1 MSFLP
6 LRRLRGVKNLV
17 PKRALRSHPGNAS
30 KMTDAERKIIAAQ
43 GYVELG
49 LYEEAREELSPL
61 PAAMHERV
69 DVIEITLLCL
79 MGRQQWAGALALA
92 TKLCQQEPAEPGGY
106 IHAAFCLHE
115 LGKTA
120 EAVDVLSRGPA
131 SLRTKPVYYYNM
143 GCYHARLGHFDQSL
157 SYLERAF
164 EMDGD
169 LRQHA
174 KKDRDL
180 DALRVRLEAQHA

>member
-1 MSFLP
+1 
-6 LRRLRGVKNLV
+6 
-17 PKRALRSHPGNAS
+17 
-30 KMTDAERKIIAAQ
+30 MTEAERRIIAAQ

-61 PAAMHERV
+61 PAEMNDRV
-69 DVIEITLLCL
+69 DVLEITLLCL
-79 MGRQQWAGALALA
+79 MGGHRWSEALALA
-92 TKLCQQEPAEPGGY
+92 NRLCQQEPAEPGGF

-115 LGKTA
+115 LGRTA

-131 SLRTKPVYYYNM
+131 TLRTKPVYYYNM
-143 GCYHARLGHFDQSL
+143 GCYHARLGHYDKSMT
-157 SYLERAF
+157 YLERAF
-164 EMDGD
+164 EMDGE

-180 DALRVRLEAQHA
+180 DCLRAQLESHPA

>member
-1 MSFLP
+1 
-6 LRRLRGVKNLV
+6 
-17 PKRALRSHPGNAS
+17 
-30 KMTDAERKIIAAQ
+30 MTDAERRIIAAQ

-49 LYEEAREELSPL
+49 LYDEAQHELCVLPQPL
-61 PAAMHERV
+61 QERV

-79 MGRQQWAGALALA
+79 MGKQSWGEALALA
-92 TKLCQQEPAEPGGY
+92 TRLCKEEPKEPGGY

-115 LGKTA
+115 MGRTE
-120 EAVDVLSRGPA
+120 EAVDVLSRGPV

-143 GCYHARLGHFDQSL
+143 GCYHARLGHHDKAL
-157 SYLERAF
+157 IYLERAF

-169 LRQHA
+169 LRLHA

-180 DALRVRLEAQHA
+180 DALRAKLEARHA

>member
-1 MSFLP
+1 
-6 LRRLRGVKNLV
+6 
-17 PKRALRSHPGNAS
+17 
-30 KMTDAERKIIAAQ
+30 MTDTERRIVAAQ

-49 LYEEAREELSPL
+49 LFEEARTELSVL
-61 PAAMHERV
+61 PTELQDRV
-69 DVIEITLLCL
+69 DVIEISLLCL
-79 MGRQQWAGALALA
+79 MGRHSWAEALALA
-92 TKLCQQEPAEPGGY
+92 TRLCRQEPAEPGGY

-120 EAVDVLSRGPA
+120 EAIDMLSRGPV

-143 GCYHARLGHFDQSL
+143 GCYHARLGHFEKSIV
-157 SYLERAF
+157 YLERAF

-174 KKDRDL
+174 KKDPDL
-180 DALRVRLEAQHA
+180 DALRAQLEIRSA

>member
-1 MSFLP
+1 
-6 LRRLRGVKNLV
+6 
-17 PKRALRSHPGNAS
+17 
-30 KMTDAERKIIAAQ
+30 MTEAERRIIAAQ

-49 LYEEAREELSPL
+49 LFDEARAELDAL
-61 PAAMHERV
+61 PRHHHERV

-79 MGRQQWAGALALA
+79 MGRNSWQEALVLA
-92 TKLCQQEPAEPGGY
+92 AKLCLQEPSEPGGY

-115 LGKTA
+115 LGRTA
-120 EAVDVLSRGPA
+120 EAVNMLSNGPV

-143 GCYHARLGHFDQSL
+143 GCYHARLGQFDKSIV
-157 SYLERAF
+157 YLERAF

-169 LRQHA
+169 LRHHA

-180 DALRVRLEAQHA
+180 DALRAQLEIRPA

>member
-1 MSFLP
+1 MTESE
-6 LRRLRGVKNLV
+6 RR
-17 PKRALRSHPGNAS
+17 
-30 KMTDAERKIIAAQ
+30 IIAAQ

-49 LYEEAREELSPL
+49 LYEEAHEELSPL
-61 PAAMHERV
+61 PAELHDRV

-79 MGRQQWAGALALA
+79 MGRHHWSEALTLA

-115 LGKTA
+115 LGRTA
-120 EAVDVLSRGPA
+120 EAVDILSCGPA
-131 SLRTKPVYYYNM
+131 TLRTKPVYYYNM
-143 GCYHARLGHFDQSL
+143 GCYHACLGHYDKSL
-157 SYLERAF
+157 VYLERAF
-164 EMDGD
+164 EMDGE

-180 DALRVRLEAQHA
+180 DCLRARLESHPA

>member
-1 MSFLP
+1 
-6 LRRLRGVKNLV
+6 
-17 PKRALRSHPGNAS
+17 
-30 KMTDAERKIIAAQ
+30 MTDAERRIVAAQ

-49 LYEEAREELSPL
+49 LYEEARAELSVL
-61 PAAMHERV
+61 PSELQERV
-69 DVIEITLLCL
+69 DVVEISLLCL
-79 MGRQQWAGALALA
+79 MGRHAWAEGLALA
-92 TKLCQQEPAEPGGY
+92 TKLCHQEPAEPGGY

-120 EAVDVLSRGPA
+120 EAIDMLSRGPV

-143 GCYHARLGHFDQSL
+143 GCYHARLGHFEKSIV
-157 SYLERAF
+157 YLERAF

-174 KKDRDL
+174 KKDPDL
-180 DALRVRLEAQHA
+180 DALRAQLEIRSA

>member
-1 MSFLP
+1 
-6 LRRLRGVKNLV
+6 
-17 PKRALRSHPGNAS
+17 
-30 KMTDAERKIIAAQ
+30 MTEAERRIIAAQ

-49 LYEEAREELSPL
+49 LFDEARTELAAL
-61 PAAMHERV
+61 PPHLHERV

-79 MGRQQWAGALALA
+79 MGRHSWAEALLLA
-92 TKLCQQEPAEPGGY
+92 AKLCLQEPAEPGGY

-115 LGKTA
+115 LGRTA
-120 EAVDVLSRGPA
+120 EAVDMLSRGPV

-143 GCYHARLGHFDQSL
+143 GCYHARLGQFDKSIV
-157 SYLERAF
+157 YLERAF

-180 DALRVRLEAQHA
+180 DSLRAQLEIRPA

>member
-1 MSFLP
+1 MTEVE
-6 LRRLRGVKNLV
+6 RR
-17 PKRALRSHPGNAS
+17 
-30 KMTDAERKIIAAQ
+30 IIAAQ

-49 LYEEAREELSPL
+49 LFEEARREMSPL
-61 PAAMHERV
+61 PEALHDRV

-79 MGRQQWAGALALA
+79 MGRHSWTEALALA
-92 TKLCQQEPAEPGGY
+92 TKLCQQEPAEPGGF

-120 EAVDVLSRGPA
+120 EAVDILSRGPA

-143 GCYHARLGHFDQSL
+143 GCYHARLSRFDQSL
-157 SYLERAF
+157 AYLKRAF

-180 DALRVRLEAQHA
+180 DALRARLEAQHA

>member
-1 MSFLP
+1 MTESE
-6 LRRLRGVKNLV
+6 RR
-17 PKRALRSHPGNAS
+17 
-30 KMTDAERKIIAAQ
+30 IIAAQ

-49 LYEEAREELSPL
+49 LYEEAHEELSPL
-61 PAAMHERV
+61 PAGLHDRV

-79 MGRQQWAGALALA
+79 MGRHHWSEALTLA

-115 LGKTA
+115 LGRTA
-120 EAVDVLSRGPA
+120 EAVDILSRGPA
-131 SLRTKPVYYYNM
+131 TLRTKPVYYYNM
-143 GCYHARLGHFDQSL
+143 GCYHACLGHYDKSL
-157 SYLERAF
+157 VYLERAF
-164 EMDGD
+164 EMDGE

-180 DALRVRLEAQHA
+180 DCLRARLESHPA

>member
-1 MSFLP
+1 
-6 LRRLRGVKNLV
+6 
-17 PKRALRSHPGNAS
+17 
-30 KMTDAERKIIAAQ
+30 MTEAERRIIAAQ

-49 LYEEAREELSPL
+49 LYDEARAELAPL
-61 PAAMHERV
+61 PAAFHDRV

-79 MGRQQWAGALALA
+79 MGGHQWADGLALA
-92 TKLCQQEPAEPGGY
+92 TKLCELEPAEPGGY

-131 SLRTKPVYYYNM
+131 TLRTKPVYYYNM
-143 GCYHARLGHFDQSL
+143 GCYHACLRQFDKSL
-157 SYLERAF
+157 AYLERAF
-164 EMDGD
+164 EMDGE
-169 LRQHA
+169 LRLHA

-180 DALRVRLEAQHA
+180 DCLRAQLEAHHA